1 MAMTCISGARECCG
15 CMACL
20 NGSGGRWAAQLHPIK
35 TIRKSA
41 APAKGTDGKRQK
53 KDIIRIKSSAVHCTN
68 AGGKRKAAR

>member
-41 APAKGTDGKRQK
+41 APAKGTDEKRQK
-53 KDIIRIKSSAVHCTN
+53 KT
-68 AGGKRKAAR
+68 